1 MEVTLDPGRIGVW
14 TGLLDSLP
22 AARAVE
28 TVAELESMGYGAVW
42 IPETVGRDALLSKGM
57 VAFLGALLV
66 GGIVVIAAS
75 FYSSDRSAEA
85 TRVWSSAHGH
95 WHDAG
100 GQRVP

>member
-42 IPETVGRDALLSKGM
+42 IPETVEIGR
-57 VAFLGALLV
+57 
-66 GGIVVIAAS
+66 
-75 FYSSDRSAEA
+75 
-85 TRVWSSAHGH
+85 AH
-95 WHDAG
+95 
-100 GQRVP
+100 V